1 MFIEVAMM
9 MVVLEGF
16 SIVWYLEKLTKELKR
31 FNDFI
36 EKIPKDEDGC
46 LFFSINTSPEVYTR
60 NTRRGNM

>member
-46 LFFSINTSPEVYTR
+46 LFFSINISPEVYTR